1 MLQYVVLCRRFL
13 CSVLQCVAGLFEVS
27 RSAVAVCCSVLQ
39 YVAGLFEVR
48 CSMLSY
54 LAGLFAVHC
63 SALLCDAV
71 CCRSLQRRS
80 QRIVVYRLFRRSLC
94 SVLQCVEV
102 CCMLGWSALQSI
114 ALFRR
119 SLCSVLQRVAV
130 FCSVLQFI
138 FNSITFFHYF
148 YFSFDSADVGQQ
160 CSQS

>member
-1 MLQYVVLCRRFL
+1 VLQCVVLCRRFL

-27 RSAVAVCCSVLQ
+27 RSAVAVFCSVLH

-63 SALLCDAV
+63 SALLCVAV
-71 CCRSLQRRS
+71 CCRSLQSRW
-80 QRIVVYRLFRRSLC
+80 QCIVVYRLFRRSLC
-94 SVLQCVEV
+94 SVLQCVAVWCMLVGV
-102 CCMLGWSALQSI
+102 CCRV
-114 ALFRR
+114 FRR
-119 SLCSVLQRVAV
+119 SLCSVSQRVAV
-130 FCSVLQFI
+130 FCSVLQFL